1 MPDNTHNPSSQPAYY
16 SAKCRL
22 DQALVERQLCESRS
36 KAQGLIIAG
45 HVLVND
51 HPVTKA
57 GTSVKAEDT
66 LRVKAQDKF
75 VSRGG
80 LKLEKAIEAFNIN
93 LSNIRCM
100 DVGAS
105 TGGFTD
111 CMLQYGAN
119 EVIAIDVGY
128 GQLDWKLRQD
138 KRVHV
143 FEKTNIRHVEP
154 TTLPF
159 IPDFVSI
166 DVSFI
171 SLLKVLPN
179 ILHLLEQRQS
189 NTPQSLLALIKPQ
202 FEYKDY
208 LNSPSFKGVVSTADE
223 HREILNGVL
232 SAITQTYPHWP
243 ISGLD
248 FSPIQGPKGN
258 IEFLLYLQH
267 TTNSV
272 NPVITT
278 HSIESVVDAII
289 TKSYETL
296 TSEK

>member
-1 MPDNTHNPSSQPAYY
+1 MSDQTQNSSSQPLKQ

-22 DQALVERQLCESRS
+22 DNALVERGLCDTRS

-45 HVLVND
+45 QVLVND

-57 GTSVKAEDT
+57 GTSVKPEASI
-66 LRVKAQDKF
+66 RVKTQDKF

-80 LKLEKAIEAFNIN
+80 LKLEKAMSAFNIVLTN
-93 LSNIRCM
+93 TLCM

-111 CMLQYGAN
+111 CMLQHGAK
-119 EVIAIDVGY
+119 EVIALDVGY

-138 KRVHV
+138 KRVYV
-143 FEKTNIRHVEP
+143 FEKTNIRHIEHSA
-154 TTLPF
+154 LPF
-159 IPDFVSI
+159 TPNFASI

-179 ILHLLEQRQS
+179 IIRILEQAGS
-189 NTPQSLLALIKPQ
+189 DTHKSLLALVKPQ

-208 LNSPSFKGVVSTADE
+208 LSNPSFKGVVSDLDD
-223 HREILNGVL
+223 HRVILNGVL
-232 SAITQTYPHWP
+232 THIIETYPYWQ
-243 ISGLD
+243 ISGLE

-258 IEFLLYLQH
+258 IEFLLYLKRSQNDEK
-267 TTNSV
+267 TVMTV
-272 NPVITT
+272 D
-278 HSIESVVDAII
+278 SIASMVDTII

-296 TSEK
+296 VSTN